1 MVDTSTLAA
10 LLPYESKFL
19 VIDGVKLHYLDEGS
33 GPVVLMLHGNP
44 TWCFYYRN
52 LIREFRGR
60 FRVIAPDYIG
70 CGLSDHPTDRHYR
83 AKDRIDHLERLLDH
97 LGIERF
103 SLLMHDWGG
112 PIGTGLAVRRLAAVD
127 RLVYLNT
134 TLTETESLPLII
146 KKAASPLIGRFLTK
160 YTGHF
165 IRLTTDFGVRRAL
178 APEVRAGYHLPYATA
193 ERRTAVWDFV
203 DDIPFDAN
211 HPSYAT
217 MMDIAHGLPDVA
229 KKPVQIIW
237 GLKDPCFHREML
249 SRVAAHFPSA
259 RVLEIPE
266 ASHLVLEDAFDQVAA
281 VAGAFLSGESEG
293 DRVAGVVNHT
303 PKRPPNALYA
313 GFHEFVAAQPLTD
326 AAIVPS
332 FWGGQVRYQHVNYR
346 DLAALVHKYER
357 GLTELGVVPGDR
369 VLMLVPAGVEFLALG
384 YAVMGRGG
392 VPIFIDP
399 GIGRDNLL
407 RCIADAEPTVMIG
420 SPKAQ
425 LLRWI
430 GKSALKTV
438 RLNILAADPLLG
450 PGPNL
455 GDLKKFSAVPMAP
468 VPAGETGFIA
478 FTSGATGVPKGV
490 IFTDEMLAE
499 QRRIFAGPLGLEPGA
514 KDLPLLPIFSLF
526 NLSIGV
532 TSVFFPIDSSRPLTL
547 EPDRVVKVV
556 GDLGVRYSFG
566 SPTLWKKIA
575 EYCFRTRS
583 ELPTVEKI
591 FMAGAPV
598 PAATLE
604 RVKGIIPNG
613 TAYTPY
619 GATEA
624 LPVTVVSSGEILSPV
639 AATFARGGEEGTYV
653 GAPVA
658 GVAVKVI
665 KTTSGPIASLGEA
678 TELPPHEIGEVI
690 VRGRN
695 VSPAYLNRP
704 KETAQAK
711 ITDGTALWHR
721 MGDMGYLDDRGHL
734 YFCGRK
740 AHVVGALERTYYSI
754 PTEIVFN
761 RSPKVR
767 RSALVD
773 LGQGRAGIVVEPEP
787 HHWPEDA
794 EAERVFVA
802 ELRALGAA
810 NQLTKDIT
818 EFFFHRSFPVDA
830 RHNAKIYRDKLG
842 VWARDQVGGRHA
854 LPRAANG

>member
-1 MVDTSTLAA
+1 VVDTSALAA
-10 LLPYESKFL
+10 LLPYESKYL
-19 VIDGVKLHYLDEGS
+19 VIDGVRLHYLDEGQ

-52 LIREFRGR
+52 LIREFRDR
-60 FRVIAPDYIG
+60 FRVIVPDYIG

-97 LGIERF
+97 LGVKTF

-112 PIGTGLAVRRLAAVD
+112 PIGTGLAVRRLPAVE

-165 IRLTTDFGVRRAL
+165 VRLTTDFGVRRTL
-178 APEVRAGYHLPYATA
+178 APEVRSGYHLPYQTA
-193 ERRTAVWDFV
+193 ERRTAIWDFV

-217 MMDIAHGLPDVA
+217 MMEIAHGLPDVA

-259 RVLEIPE
+259 RVLEIPD
-266 ASHLVLEDAFDQVAA
+266 ASHLVLEDAFEQVSS
-281 VAGAFLSGESEG
+281 VAKSFLSGDE
-293 DRVAGVVNHT
+293 VTANPAGVVSHT
-303 PKRPPNALYA
+303 PKRPPGSLYG
-313 GFHEFVAAQPLTD
+313 GFLDQVAARPLVD
-326 AAIVPS
+326 AAIVPI
-332 FWGGQVRYQHVNYR
+332 FWGSQVRYAHVSYR
-346 DLAALVHKYER
+346 DLGNLVHKYQR

-369 VLMLVPAGVEFLALG
+369 VLMLVPAGVEFLALS
-384 YAVMGRGG
+384 YAVMGRGA

-399 GIGRDNLL
+399 GIGRENLL

-425 LLRWI
+425 LLRLI
-430 GKSALKTV
+430 GKAALRTV
-438 RLNILAADPLLG
+438 RINILAADPVIG
-450 PGPNL
+450 SGPNL
-455 GDLKKFSAVPMAP
+455 GYLKKFSSVPMAP
-468 VPAGETGFIA
+468 VPAGEVGFIA

-490 IFTDEMLAE
+490 IFSDQMLAE
-499 QRRIFAGPLGLEPGA
+499 HRRIFAGPLGLEAGA

-526 NLSIGV
+526 NVSIGV
-532 TSVFFPIDSSRPLTL
+532 TSVFFPINASKPLTL
-547 EPDRVVKVV
+547 EPDRVTKVIA
-556 GDLGVRYSFG
+556 DLGVRYSFG

-583 ELPTVEKI
+583 DLPTIEKI

-598 PAATLE
+598 PADTLA
-604 RVKGIIPNG
+604 RVQGIIPQG
-613 TAYTPY
+613 MAYTPY

-624 LPVTVVSSGEILSPV
+624 LPVTIVSSTEIMSAA
-639 AATFARGGEEGTYV
+639 AATRARGGEEGTYV
-653 GAPVA
+653 GAPVP
-658 GVAVKVI
+658 GVEIKIVK
-665 KTTSGPIASLGEA
+665 TSSGAIESLDE
-678 TELPPHEIGEVI
+678 TEELPPLEIGEVI

-704 KETAQAK
+704 KETTLAK
-711 ITDGTALWHR
+711 IGVGEGFWHR
-721 MGDMGYLDDRGHL
+721 MGDMGYLDARGHL

-773 LGQGRAGIVVEPEP
+773 LGQGRAGVVIEPEP
-787 HHWPEDA
+787 HHWPETD
-794 EAERVFVA
+794 EARATFSDEIK
-802 ELRALGAA
+802 ALGAA
-810 NQLTKDIT
+810 NPLTKEIT

-830 RHNAKIYRDKLG
+830 RHNAKIYRDRLG
-842 VWARDQVGGRHA
+842 VWAREQEASRHA
-854 LPRAANG
+854 SPRVANG